1 MKILGAAL
9 ENCVHVAGVQAFLDL
24 ARTLGNDTVFLGPAV
39 PVKRLVKS
47 IKEHDPDAVAL
58 SYRLTPESARAVFA
72 ELKSEIS
79 KDEQLSRR
87 KFYFGGT
94 RPVAALARETG
105 MFDACFDG
113 TEPETAVIAL
123 LKGTSL
129 AVRAKTLSSDLV
141 TRVESSLPMPLIR
154 HHFGLPSLEETIQG
168 ARMIAESG
176 LVDIISIAPDQN
188 AQEAF
193 FRPGRMNPQLDGAG
207 GVPLRNAE
215 HLRSLRKATRVG
227 SHPLLRCYS
236 GTNDLIKWAEMLK
249 ETIDIAWGAVPLMW
263 YSELDGRSKR
273 SLRDAIT
280 ENQAAIKWYAEHGIP
295 VEVNESHQWAMR
307 RSGDV
312 VELATAYIAAY
323 NAKSLGVKNYVC
335 QFMFDTP
342 RGVSSTMDLAKM
354 LAKAELVESIR
365 EEGFRVIRMVRSGLQ
380 SFSASPNTAKGQLAS
395 SVHIAMALRP
405 HIVHVVGFSE
415 ADHAARPEEVIESC
429 EIARGAIG
437 KALLGTVNPEADAKV
452 VARKTELLKETRFL
466 LDATKRLKGSNSA
479 DPLTSPELLAKAV
492 TEGLLD
498 AADFKGGNV
507 ARGKIVTALV
517 DGACVSV
524 SPTTGKPITEKERI
538 HDLAVSEHD
547 LDLAEI

>member
-9 ENCVHVAGVQAFLDL
+9 GNCVHVAGVQAFLDI
-24 ARTLGNDTVFLGPAV
+24 ARTLGNDTIFLGPAV

-58 SYRLTPESARAVFA
+58 SYRLTPDSVRALFD
-72 ELKSEIS
+72 ELKSEMS
-79 KDEQLSRR
+79 KDEHLSRR
-87 KFYFGGT
+87 KYYFGGT
-94 RPVAALARETG
+94 PPVAAVARETG
-105 MFDACFDG
+105 LFDACFDG
-113 TEPETAVIAL
+113 TEPDAAVIAL

-129 AVRAKTLSSDLV
+129 VVRAGVMSSDLV
-141 TRVESSLPMPLIR
+141 ARIEASMPMPLVR
-154 HHFGLPSLEETIQG
+154 HHFGLPSLGETVKG

-176 LVDIISIAPDQN
+176 LVDIISIAPDQS

-193 FRPGRMNPQLDGAG
+193 FRPGEMNPQLDGAG
-207 GVPLRNAE
+207 GVPLRSPE
-215 HLRSLRKATRVG
+215 DLRSIHETTRIG
-227 SHPLLRCYS
+227 SYPLLRCYS

-273 SLRDAIT
+273 SLQEAIA
-280 ENQAAIKWYAEHGIP
+280 ENQAAIKWYADHGVP
-295 VEVNESHQWAMR
+295 VEINESHQWAMR

-312 VELATAYIAAY
+312 MELATAYIAAH
-323 NAKSLGVKNYVC
+323 NAKALGVRNYVC

-342 RGVSSTMDLAKM
+342 RGVSSAMDLAKM
-354 LAKAELVESIR
+354 LAKAELVESMRGDSFKI
-365 EEGFRVIRMVRSGLQ
+365 IRMVRSGLQ

-395 SVHIAMALRP
+395 SVYVAMALRP

-415 ADHAARPEEVIESC
+415 ADHAVRPEEVIESC

-437 KALLGTVNPEADAKV
+437 KALLGMVSPESDPKV
-452 VARKTELLKETRFL
+452 VARKAELLRETKFL
-466 LDATKRLKGSNSA
+466 LDAMKRLKRSESV

-498 AADFKGGNV
+498 ASDLKGGKV

-524 SPTTGKPITEKERI
+524 SPTTGKPLTEKERI
-538 HDLAVSEHD
+538 HDLAVGEYD
-547 LDLAEI
+547 LDLAEM

>member
-9 ENCVHVAGVQAFLDL
+9 GNCVHVAGVQAFLDL
-24 ARTLGNDTVFLGPAV
+24 ARALGNDTIFLGPAV
-39 PVKRLVKS
+39 PVKLLVKS

-58 SYRLTPESARAVFA
+58 SYRLTPESVRAVFD
-72 ELKSEIS
+72 ELKSELS
-79 KDEQLSRR
+79 KDEHLSRR
-87 KFYFGGT
+87 KLYFGGT
-94 RPVAALARETG
+94 PPVVALAREMG
-105 MFDACFDG
+105 IFDACFDG
-113 TEPETAVIAL
+113 TESDAAAMAL

-129 AVRAKTLSSDLV
+129 VTGARVPSSDLIS
-141 TRVESSLPMPLIR
+141 RIEASLPMPLIR
-154 HHFGLPSLEETIQG
+154 HHFGLPSMEETVKG

-176 LVDIISIAPDQN
+176 LVDIVSIAPDQN

-193 FRPGRMNPQLDGAG
+193 FRPGEMNSRLDGAG
-207 GVPLRNAE
+207 GVPLRSPE
-215 HLRSLRKATRVG
+215 HLRSIHQATRVG

-236 GTNDLIKWAEMLK
+236 GTNDLIRWAEMLK
-249 ETIDIAWGAVPLMW
+249 ETIDIAWGAVPLTW

-273 SLRDAIT
+273 SLRDAIA
-280 ENQAAIKWYAEHGIP
+280 ENQAAIKWYADHGIP

-312 VELATAYIAAY
+312 IELATAYLAAH
-323 NAKSLGVKNYVC
+323 NAKSLGAKNYVC

-342 RGVSSTMDLAKM
+342 RGISSDMDLAKM

-365 EEGFRVIRMVRSGLQ
+365 DEGFNVIRMVRSGLQ

-395 SVHIAMALRP
+395 SVYIAMALRP

-437 KALLGTVNPEADAKV
+437 KALLGIASSGFDPKV
-452 VARKTELLKETRFL
+452 VARKTELMKETRFL
-466 LDATKRLKGSNSA
+466 LEAMKRLNGASSA
-479 DPLTSPELLAKAV
+479 TPLTSPELIAKAV

-498 AADFKGGNV
+498 ASDFKGGKV

-517 DGACVSV
+517 DGACVAV
-524 SPTTGKPITEKERI
+524 NPATGKPITEKERI